1 VALNLKILSSENRVR
16 GIAGPPAI
24 GCRGM
29 LAALRYNRAFTTR
42 PRCPARV
49 LTADM
54 TPERFKQ
61 IERLFHE
68 ARARPAALRGAF
80 LVEACG

>member
-1 VALNLKILSSENRVR
+1 
-16 GIAGPPAI
+16 
-24 GCRGM
+24 
-29 LAALRYNRAFTTR
+29 
-42 PRCPARV
+42 
-49 LTADM
+49 M

>member
-1 VALNLKILSSENRVR
+1 
-16 GIAGPPAI
+16 
-24 GCRGM
+24 
-29 LAALRYNRAFTTR
+29 
-42 PRCPARV
+42 
-49 LTADM
+49 M

-68 ARARPAALRGAF
+68 ARARPAALRGAS